1 MAQIILQHLAT
12 TLSFRYLY
20 YLERAMVFCQEETA
34 KCIKQI
40 RENLRPNNLFTELF
54 YAILLC

>member
-34 KCIKQI
+34 KCIKTEQ
-40 RENLRPNNLFTELF
+40 RELK
-54 YAILLC
+54 IK